1 MINILGEKDAG
12 GVNVNAILVLLYVFC
27 FLFVWRV
34 LCVSL
39 CWALLGVCFSSLIL
53 STCGLWSQED
63 NIKLEK

>member
-1 MINILGEKDAG
+1 MINILGKKDAR
-12 GVNVNAILVLLYVFC
+12 GVNVKAILYFC
-27 FLFVWRV
+27 IFLFFFVWCV

-39 CWALLGVCFSSLIL
+39 CWVLLGVCFSSLIL